1 MQRVQKN
8 LGLFDTTIGKKAAL
22 AASGAILFGFVI
34 AHMAGNLQVY
44 LGPEVFNHYADS
56 LKAMPALVWA
66 ERIVVGAS
74 VIVHVAMMVALYDR
88 TLKARPVGYQKSK
101 SVATTYASATMKYTG
116 PLLLLYIFYHIAHFT
131 FPGVSMGDY
140 EHSATDV
147 YANFVA
153 GFSVPWVAAIY
164 IAANLMLGMH
174 LFHGA
179 SSLFQTLGLN
189 HPRYNELRTRVAT
202 ALALVVTV
210 GNVSFPISVLVG
222 IIQ

>member
-1 MQRVQKN
+1 MQSAQKT

-44 LGPEVFNHYADS
+44 LGPEVFNHYAET
-56 LKAMPALVWA
+56 LRNMPALVWA
-66 ERIVVGAS
+66 ERIVVGCS
-74 VIVHVAMMVALYDR
+74 VVVHVAMMVALYDR
-88 TLKARPVGYQKSK
+88 TLKARPVAYQRKRSI
-101 SVATTYASATMKYTG
+101 ATTYASATMKYTG

-131 FPGVSMGDY
+131 FPGVSMGEY
-140 EHSATDV
+140 EHDPIDIYS
-147 YANFVA
+147 NFVN

-189 HPRYNELRTRVAT
+189 HPQHNALRTRIAT
-202 ALALVVTV
+202 TLALVVTA
-210 GNVSFPISVLVG
+210 GNVSFPISVLFG
-222 IIQ
+222 FIQ